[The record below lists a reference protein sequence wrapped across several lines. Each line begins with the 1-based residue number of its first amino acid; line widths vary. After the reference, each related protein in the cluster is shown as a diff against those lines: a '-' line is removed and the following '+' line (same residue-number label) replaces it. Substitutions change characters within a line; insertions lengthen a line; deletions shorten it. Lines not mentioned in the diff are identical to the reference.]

1 MKLLEILKFSEEYLK
16 KYSFSKPRLESE
28 KLISYV
34 LQLDRI
40 TLYVYFDIEL
50 SLQQKEKIKEYL
62 KIMARTRE
70 GFDKIKMEQKEKVQD
85 FLKENQE
92 LLLKSIEYL
101 EKNNIVTAK
110 LDAEYIFSHVLNINR
125 NILTMNLRKKIDLKS
140 RDKIKQLLYKRGKE
154 RKPLQYLLGEWE
166 FYGLP
171 FKVDERV
178 LIPRPDTEILVEQCK
193 YILLDLEKPRV
204 LEIGVGSGAISIA
217 LAKEITDA
225 TIFGVDI
232 SSDALEVAEENKK
245 LNKIGESLKLIKSDL
260 FSNIMEKEFNL
271 IVSNPPYISQDEY
284 EELMPEVKRYEPKI
298 ALTDGKD
305 GLFFYK
311 TITKEA
317 KDYLV
322 IGGFLA
328 FEVGYNQ
335 AEEVIGIMK
344 KENFEIV
351 TVVKDYSG
359 IDRVVIGRKSGEES
373 VN

>member
-125 NILTMNLRKKIDLKS
+125 NILTMN
-140 RDKIKQLLYKRGKE
+140 
-154 RKPLQYLLGEWE
+154 
-166 FYGLP
+166 
-171 FKVDERV
+171 
-178 LIPRPDTEILVEQCK
+178 
-193 YILLDLEKPRV
+193 
-204 LEIGVGSGAISIA
+204 
-217 LAKEITDA
+217 
-225 TIFGVDI
+225 
-232 SSDALEVAEENKK
+232 
-245 LNKIGESLKLIKSDL
+245 
-260 FSNIMEKEFNL
+260 
-271 IVSNPPYISQDEY
+271 
-284 EELMPEVKRYEPKI
+284 
-298 ALTDGKD
+298 
-305 GLFFYK
+305 
-311 TITKEA
+311 
-317 KDYLV
+317 
-322 IGGFLA
+322 
-328 FEVGYNQ
+328 
-335 AEEVIGIMK
+335 
-344 KENFEIV
+344 
-351 TVVKDYSG
+351 
-359 IDRVVIGRKSGEES
+359 
-373 VN
+373 